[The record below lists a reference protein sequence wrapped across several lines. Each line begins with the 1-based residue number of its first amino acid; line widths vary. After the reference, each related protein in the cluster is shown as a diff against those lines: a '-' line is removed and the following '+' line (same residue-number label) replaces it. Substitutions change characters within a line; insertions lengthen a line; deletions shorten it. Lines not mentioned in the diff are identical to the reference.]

1 VLASSGSVAV
11 VLAASGG
18 SSPIGL
24 LFPVVLVVGFYL
36 LFMRPARMR
45 QRKAAE
51 TRGNVEPG
59 VEVVTTA
66 GLIATVVSSDDE
78 TVTLEIAPGVQSK
91 FLKQAIAR
99 VVTPPE
105 PHSDLGHGDPGHG
118 ELGHEELGHEEI
130 RPDPTDETPPAP

>member
-1 VLASSGSVAV
+1 MLVSSGNVAV
-11 VLAASGG
+11 VLAASKNSG
-18 SSPIGL
+18 SSAFSY
-24 LFPVVLVVGFYL
+24 LFLVILIVGAYL
-36 LFMRPARMR
+36 LFVRPAKAR
-45 QRKAAE
+45 QRRAME
-51 TRGNVEPG
+51 TRNNVVPG

-105 PHSDLGHGDPGHG
+105 PH
-118 ELGHEELGHEEI
+118 EEI
-130 RPDPTDETPPAP
+130 GPDSTEQIPPTA